1 MTLPFSVD
9 SELWARLTSGNSPE
23 LLLTLVIVVGLLT
36 ILRIAARFFRERKIG
51 TAEERRTA
59 YLRTRNG
66 LTAVTMLLLLTIWG
80 GRLQNFALSLAA
92 LAAAVAIAGKEL
104 FMSLL
109 GSLMRFVERPYSVGD
124 VIEIAGLRGEVI
136 KIDLLTTSL
145 LERGPS
151 SSGTGRTIDFPNMF
165 VLLNPVR
172 KFSHTGRF
180 LHEFVRL
187 PLERQ
192 GDVLGERERLLA
204 AGEEVTRPWR
214 DEAERHF
221 RRVGSTELV
230 DLPGSAPLV
239 LIEPIN
245 EKQVDLVLRF
255 ACPRERR
262 TEISQAILVS
272 YFQHAGVAPALAPT
286 PPPPLAPTEPERT

>member
-1 MTLPFSVD
+1 MLRSLAMNTPTLPD
-9 SELWARLTSGNSPE
+9 AGLWARLSSAYSPE
-23 LLLTLVIVVGLLT
+23 ILLTLVIIVGLLVT
-36 ILRIAARFFRERKIG
+36 LRIAARFFRERKIG
-51 TAEERRTA
+51 SAEERRTA

-66 LTAVTMLLLLTIWG
+66 LAAVALLLLLTIWG

-92 LAAAVAIAGKEL
+92 LAAAMAIAGKEL

-109 GSLMRFVERPYSVGD
+109 GSLMRFIERPYSVGD

-172 KFSHTGRF
+172 KFSLTGRY

-187 PLERQ
+187 PLDRRS
-192 GDVLGERERLLA
+192 DVLVERERLLH
-204 AGEEVTRPWR
+204 AGREVTESWLE
-214 DEAERHF
+214 EAEGHF
-221 RRVGSTELV
+221 RRVGSADLIE
-230 DLPGSAPLV
+230 LPGSAPLV
-239 LIEPIN
+239 LIEPVN

-262 TEISQAILVS
+262 TEISQAILTA
-272 YFQHAGVAPALAPT
+272 YFRLVREAADASA
-286 PPPPLAPTEPERT
+286 

>member
-1 MTLPFSVD
+1 MNLPFSID
-9 SELWARLTSGNSPE
+9 SELWSRLTAGNSPE
-23 LLLTLVIVVGLLT
+23 ILLTVVIIVGLLIT
-36 ILRIAARFFRERKIG
+36 LRIAARFFRERRVG

-66 LTAVTMLLLLTIWG
+66 LAAVAMLLLLTIWG

-92 LAAAVAIAGKEL
+92 LAAAMAIAGKEL

-109 GSLMRFVERPYSVGD
+109 GSLMRFIERPYSVGD

-172 KFSHTGRF
+172 KLSHTGRF
-180 LHEFVRL
+180 LHEFIHL
-187 PLERQ
+187 PLDRQ
-192 GDVLGERERLLA
+192 SDVLAERERLLA
-204 AGEEVTRPWR
+204 AAEEVTRPWLE
-214 DEAERHF
+214 EAARHF
-221 RRVGSTELV
+221 SRVGSADLI

-239 LIEPIN
+239 LIEPVS

-255 ACPRERR
+255 ACPRDRR
-262 TEISQAILVS
+262 TETSQAILGA
-272 YFQHAGVAPALAPT
+272 YFRKVHPTDDPADAPAPASPT
-286 PPPPLAPTEPERT
+286 T